1 MNKTSKTVL
10 LILLA
15 VILVGGGVF
24 VGINWNNWFGKDDT
38 PVTADLDENAE
49 DYTGDRDVYQG
60 EKNTDTIDIPGFEAI
75 NLKGRNRRAECEPV

>member
-38 PVTADLDENAE
+38 PVTADLDEMQRTIPA
-49 DYTGDRDVYQG
+49 TGMFTR
-60 EKNTDTIDIPGFEAI
+60 ERRIPIPLIFPDS
-75 NLKGRNRRAECEPV
+75 RRSI